1 MTKTLFAAA
10 LIALLT
16 GTAAVS
22 NTHALGGYTPAEETT
37 ITEEMQEIFDEAT
50 DKLIGVNYVPVQMI
64 EKQIVNGTNYKFIA
78 ESTVV
83 YPGAETKNV
92 IVTIHQDLSGNAS
105 VLDIEVQ

>member
-22 NTHALGGYTPAEETT
+22 NTHALGGYTPVEETT

-64 EKQIVNGTNYKFIA
+64 E
-78 ESTVV
+78 
-83 YPGAETKNV
+83 
-92 IVTIHQDLSGNAS
+92 
-105 VLDIEVQ
+105 VLQ